1 MTFTDVL
8 KALLGS
14 TSGSMTPQEMRE
26 QIKREYPEHYGTPS
40 HIRNVAKGHYKT
52 LDHALL
58 AQIYSLVRM
67 NRSFSCD
74 KNHKPVR
81 ISLNHHEAEP
91 GPRSRAS
98 SKEGSMRNEDDLITN
113 IGHYYKRSLEVLKEF
128 GGPSIY
134 FHVQSLKE
142 QEAAFLSDR
151 HIEMIYATLASWG
164 MHKMGNPDETKA
176 KLVEYSDFRQS
187 ILRHRERLRQF
198 CSLRMDSCT
207 QEQYEKCVD
216 DLEQVYRTL
225 KVSISEATIVAHSK
239 TLAHILPNLI
249 PPIDRQY
256 TVRFFTQDNKQ
267 FFTKSGKFR
276 LVSLPQGIDAQFAD
290 FKKYCCRIKMLFD
303 RSDRN
308 LFTIDKETFNT
319 SFPKI
324 MDNLVMAFVKDLPKP
339 DKGAA
344 PNEPTPN
351 KSIQPTS

>member
-1 MTFTDVL
+1 MTMTFTDVL
-8 KALLGS
+8 KSILASACGP
-14 TSGSMTPQEMRE
+14 MTPQEIRE

-40 HIRNVAKGHYKT
+40 HVRNVAKGHYKS

-81 ISLNHHEAEP
+81 ISLNNHDAEP
-91 GPRSRAS
+91 SPRSKVS
-98 SKEGSMRNEDDLITN
+98 YPKVFPKESNARNEDNLITN

-134 FHVQSLKE
+134 FHVQSIKE

-187 ILRHRERLRQF
+187 ILRHRERLHQF

-207 QEQYEKCVD
+207 QDQYEKYVD

-225 KVSISEATIVAHSK
+225 KVSISKATIVAHSK

-256 TVRFFTQDNKQ
+256 TVRFFTQENKQ

-276 LVSLPQGIDAQFAD
+276 LVSLPQAIALKA
-290 FKKYCCRIKMLFD
+290 L
-303 RSDRN
+303 
-308 LFTIDKETFNT
+308 
-319 SFPKI
+319 
-324 MDNLVMAFVKDLPKP
+324 
-339 DKGAA
+339 
-344 PNEPTPN
+344 TPSSPIS
-351 KSIQPTS
+351 KSIVVE